1 MAGFRASERGPRQ
14 HRVRDQPRQQ
24 RHGELDQVNTFQ
36 KFKYFLA
43 ATANIFARFSPGPLH
58 HQQVVTCRATNY
70 KLQANN
76 VLEDHR
82 VLDIFCE

>member
-1 MAGFRASERGPRQ
+1 M
-14 HRVRDQPRQQ
+14 
-24 RHGELDQVNTFQ
+24 
-36 KFKYFLA
+36 A